1 MYKKINND
9 ENPHFFMSKNSAA
22 LTSVVTLKDEYGKEQ
37 RIYVDDKFYRI
48 VSKKM
53 DGYFTIINLSR
64 ISPEIHAALLE
75 LPILNETIKGNKKT
89 YPCGISCDCLEAKD
103 KNNEEDALTFLR
115 SDFMKYK
122 LYKV

>member
-1 MYKKINND
+1 MYKKMNND
-9 ENPHFFMSKNSAA
+9 ENPHFFMSKNEAA

-48 VSKKM
+48 TSKKM
-53 DGYFTIINLSR
+53 DGYFTIVNIPG
-64 ISPEIHAALLE
+64 ISPEIHAALKE

-89 YPCGISCDCLEAKD
+89 YPCGVSHDYLEAED
-103 KNNEEDALTFLR
+103 KNNNE